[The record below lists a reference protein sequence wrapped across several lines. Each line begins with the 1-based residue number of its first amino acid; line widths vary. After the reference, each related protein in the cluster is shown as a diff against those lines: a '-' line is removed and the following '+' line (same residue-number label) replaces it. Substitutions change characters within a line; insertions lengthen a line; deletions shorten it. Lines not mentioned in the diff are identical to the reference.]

1 MLDTRLFWDCHSRLR
16 LLRNDGG

>member
-16 LLRNDGG
+16 RLRNDGG